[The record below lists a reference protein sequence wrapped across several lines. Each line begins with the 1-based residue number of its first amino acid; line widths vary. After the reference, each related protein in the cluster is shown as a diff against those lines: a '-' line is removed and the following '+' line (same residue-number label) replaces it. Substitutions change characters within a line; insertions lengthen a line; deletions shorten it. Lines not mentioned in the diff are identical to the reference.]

1 MDKEQTKFFRRFGA
15 EVRKLR
21 LSKNMTLEDMQEC
34 GFSAQHFQ
42 KIESGK
48 KAVNF
53 YTVYRIAQAF
63 GMCLS
68 ELAKLLEAR

>member
-1 MDKEQTKFFRRFGA
+1 MDREQAAFFRKFGA

-21 LSKNMTLEDMQEC
+21 LSKNMTLEDMQDH

-53 YTVYRIAQAF
+53 YTVLRIVRAF
-63 GMCLS
+63 EISLAA
-68 ELAKLLEAR
+68 LAKNVE